1 MATSK
6 QKQVLIE
13 KIKNERKFYELRFE
27 AYGGEAVMGH
37 ITKEAYD
44 YWSKRQGKLG
54 EYLAEYRDMNMLNKV
69 PKKAQLE
76 RDWYEHDD
84 ITHVSGCELSES
96 CTLYI
101 DQYDRNFKFEDTIHA
116 IPLEYEKLGKYGIK
130 CIETGTFDSDHYSVE
145 NKHYLF
151 GQSFEKGVWHTE
163 EKIKGGPH
171 GLKLDQLHLEYQNIE
186 GWPVICHVEYEGFE
200 HHLQA
205 DTRGKSFTLEV
216 REGYQSKDFGKKDM
230 KNIWLDS

>member
-84 ITHVSGCELSES
+84 ITQWMVLGATAEE
-96 CTLYI
+96 I
-101 DQYDRNFKFEDTIHA
+101 AKF
-116 IPLEYEKLGKYGIK
+116 
-130 CIETGTFDSDHYSVE
+130 V
-145 NKHYLF
+145 
-151 GQSFEKGVWHTE
+151 
-163 EKIKGGPH
+163 
-171 GLKLDQLHLEYQNIE
+171 
-186 GWPVICHVEYEGFE
+186 
-200 HHLQA
+200 
-205 DTRGKSFTLEV
+205 
-216 REGYQSKDFGKKDM
+216 
-230 KNIWLDS
+230 